1 MIRIMTL
8 ELNNEKIYE
17 LKNNREVLMDNNT
30 ITYESVEKR
39 LKNKPV
45 SEWTDQD
52 VFDRYVAYG
61 DYKELDEPSVQKLL
75 IEHGYIDELINLVD
89 NVIYDE
95 SIIKEILNSEVI
107 QKEKYIVRK
116 GKIDKMIF
124 SENID
129 LPDDFIDVTLSF
141 IDNNKRT
148 IEIKDLCY
156 IPNKENYIKNI
167 ENYKDNIIII
177 SEMNNG
183 IEKKICALKN
193 I

>member
-1 MIRIMTL
+1 
-8 ELNNEKIYE
+8 
-17 LKNNREVLMDNNT
+17 MDNNT

-52 VFDRYVAYG
+52 LFDRYVAYG

-177 SEMNNG
+177 SETNNG

>member
-1 MIRIMTL
+1 
-8 ELNNEKIYE
+8 
-17 LKNNREVLMDNNT
+17 MDNNT

-61 DYKELDEPSVQKLL
+61 DDKELDEPNVQNLL

>member
-1 MIRIMTL
+1 
-8 ELNNEKIYE
+8 
-17 LKNNREVLMDNNT
+17 MDNNT

-148 IEIKDLCY
+148 ISLYPFEDAVIKALC
-156 IPNKENYIKNI
+156 P
-167 ENYKDNIIII
+167 
-177 SEMNNG
+177 
-183 IEKKICALKN
+183 
-193 I
+193 

>member
-1 MIRIMTL
+1 
-8 ELNNEKIYE
+8 
-17 LKNNREVLMDNNT
+17 MDNNT

-177 SEMNNG
+177 SETNNG

>member
-1 MIRIMTL
+1 
-8 ELNNEKIYE
+8 
-17 LKNNREVLMDNNT
+17 MDNNT

>member
-1 MIRIMTL
+1 MP
-8 ELNNEKIYE
+8 K
-17 LKNNREVLMDNNT
+17 
-30 ITYESVEKR
+30 
-39 LKNKPV
+39 
-45 SEWTDQD
+45 
-52 VFDRYVAYG
+52 G
-61 DYKELDEPSVQKLL
+61 
-75 IEHGYIDELINLVD
+75 
-89 NVIYDE
+89 
-95 SIIKEILNSEVI
+95 
-107 QKEKYIVRK
+107 KYIVRK
-116 GKIDKMIF
+116 GKINKMIF

-148 IEIKDLCY
+148 IKIKDVCY

-177 SEMNNG
+177 SETNNG

>member
-1 MIRIMTL
+1 
-8 ELNNEKIYE
+8 
-17 LKNNREVLMDNNT
+17 MDNIT
-30 ITYESVEKR
+30 ITYESVEER

-61 DYKELDEPSVQKLL
+61 DDKELDEPSVQNLL
-75 IEHGYIDELINLVD
+75 IKHGYINELINLVD

-183 IEKKICALKN
+183 IEKKICSLKN